1 MDAELNSELIIFLS
15 KVRNKTRNDKLNIC
29 ASVYKKLTQDPS
41 VSVELLKFFY
51 EHADRIASSEQE
63 VAEVIISE
71 ETSKVLHEQYA
82 GVVDALFE
90 QILSKNLPVD
100 QFYSKIWEMISGSPS
115 FEDDNA
121 KAFALYYIWI
131 DVRIPYFQLENG
143 LIMSDAEFRE
153 LSESLLSSIQKAR
166 FIMRTTM
173 YKQRTSR
180 ASALLNLLD
189 NFSNEREKA
198 VLMAHIISFTTP
210 NGNHQTA
217 LRELLSKLIE
227 DSD

>member
-1 MDAELNSELIIFLS
+1 MGAELNSELEIFLS

-29 ASVYKKLTQDPS
+29 ASVYKKIAQNPS
-41 VSVELLKFFY
+41 VSAELLKFFY
-51 EHADRIASSEQE
+51 ENADRITSSEQE
-63 VAEVIISE
+63 TVEVVISE
-71 ETSKVLHEQYA
+71 ETSKVLHKQYA
-82 GVVDALFE
+82 EVVDALFE
-90 QILSKNLPVD
+90 QILAKNLPED

-143 LIMSDAEFRE
+143 LTMSDVEFRE
-153 LSESLLSSIQKAR
+153 LSESLLLSIQKAR

-180 ASALLNLLD
+180 ASVLLNLLD
-189 NFSNEREKA
+189 SFSDEREKV

-210 NGNHQTA
+210 GGSHQA
-217 LRELLSKLIE
+217 VLRELLSKLIE